1 MTESRLLRISPAVM
15 MTGLLAWSQA
25 ASFHSLGQMPG
36 ALPGAGSFPQAISA
50 DGSTIVGWAWVCP
63 NGQTTCT
70 SSDKTEAFLWTA
82 AHKYQVLGDL
92 GNSIGSIAFA
102 TSANGSVVA
111 GQAPPG
117 PASFGAFRWTAARG
131 MVAIP
136 GPMLFANAVTG
147 DGLLAAGGA
156 VWTTASGRSG
166 IFGPFPGNTDQ
177 TQAYGLA
184 GTVRNPVAVGA
195 AIKGSDAF
203 GPAFHAFSWTPA
215 GGLKDLGLT
224 TGSQSIA
231 LAISADESTI
241 VGEAKDASGFWRAFR
256 WTASTGMQDLGTLGG
271 PESAALAVSKDGS
284 VIVGTSLT
292 SGLSDSNE
300 FFRWTA
306 KTGMQD
312 LKPVL
317 DAAGVHTA
325 DNWVQLSS
333 AVGVSAD
340 GTRIAGY
347 GLSPRT
353 QANPFGVWTPF
364 VIVLPLP

>member
-1 MTESRLLRISPAVM
+1 MSAVF
-15 MTGLLAWSQA
+15 MTGLLAWSQT
-25 ASFHSLGQMPG
+25 ASFHGLGQMPG
-36 ALPGAGSFPQAISA
+36 AMSGAGTFPQAISA
-50 DGSTIVGWAWVCP
+50 DGSTIVGWAWVCR
-63 NGQTTCT
+63 NGQPSCT

-102 TSANGSVVA
+102 TSANGSVVV

-117 PASFGAFRWTAARG
+117 PASFGAFRWTAAQG

-136 GPMLFANAVTG
+136 PPLLFANAVTA
-147 DGLLAAGGA
+147 DGAMAAGGD
-156 VWTTASGRSG
+156 VWWNTSGQSG
-166 IFGPFPGNTDQ
+166 IFGPFPGNSDQ

-184 GTVRNPVAVGA
+184 GTLENPIAVGA
-195 AIKGSDAF
+195 AIKGSGPF
-203 GPAFHAFSWTPA
+203 GATFHAFSWTPK

-224 TGSQSIA
+224 TGSESIA
-231 LAISADESTI
+231 LAISADRSTI
-241 VGEAKDASGFWRAFR
+241 VGEARDASGFWRAFR
-256 WTASTGMQDLGTLGG
+256 WTASAGMQDLGTLGG

-312 LKPVL
+312 LKTVL
-317 DAAGVHTA
+317 DEAGVHTA

-333 AVGVSAD
+333 AVGVSAN
-340 GTRIAGY
+340 GTRIVGY

-353 QANPFGVWTPF
+353 HAFPFGVWTPF
-364 VIVLPLP
+364 VMVLPVP